1 LNDQPPLTKRREK
14 IFGTA
19 VLLAGLSII
28 GLCVMPYVLA
38 DTAPLPIFPTVQQE
52 KFFFDVFGM
61 IFACWLLSWV
71 AALNEW
77 FGVARSAQ
85 WLGIILLSSDQAVL
99 VNVWRDVANQVQI
112 QVPIGLWLAPL
123 MLQTYLVGCF
133 LGFFTLPGLTRA
145 GNRTLT
151 GLATLLILLPW
162 LVASDLVRVG
172 AEYLHG
178 LVF

>member
-1 LNDQPPLTKRREK
+1 LSEPLRLTKRREK

-19 VLLAGLSII
+19 VLLAGFSII
-28 GLCVMPYVLA
+28 SLCIMPYVLS
-38 DTAPLPIFPTVQQE
+38 DTAPLPLFPTFQQE
-52 KFFFDVFGM
+52 KFFFDVFGL

-71 AALNEW
+71 AALNDW
-77 FGVARSAQ
+77 AAVARAAQ
-85 WLGIILLSSDQAVL
+85 WLGIILLSSDEAVL
-99 VNVWRDVANQVQI
+99 VIVWRDLAHQTSN
-112 QVPIGLWLAPL
+112 VPIGLWLSPL
-123 MLQTYLVGCF
+123 VLQTYLVGCF
-133 LGFFTLPGLTRA
+133 FAFFTLPGLTRA

-162 LVASDLVRVG
+162 LVGSDLVRQG